1 MLHYHETTSFSFRI
15 ANGSPNELIEVEVRI
30 LLCMT
35 QSTHGVR
42 TRYFHELGLER
53 QKISFFPMDWTVAH
67 PITEDSP
74 LYQVTSDELE
84 KRDAEFLVL
93 INAVDDNS
101 CQVVHAR
108 ASYKWNEVVWGARFK
123 DMYRHTRK
131 GRMTDK
137 ARSQTDSRYP
147 GNRLTGC
154 TESDSVGYITTK
166 KAEVTGTSADCLL
179 LVPVRCSG

>member
-1 MLHYHETTSFSFRI
+1 MFSNLAVIGPYHETTSFSFRI

-131 GRMTDK
+131 GRIRLDLK
-137 ARSQTDSRYP
+137 RIHDIQEIDSPDVPSQTVWD
-147 GNRLTGC
+147 
-154 TESDSVGYITTK
+154 I
-166 KAEVTGTSADCLL
+166 
-179 LVPVRCSG
+179 